1 MTIRPA
7 VEVRR
12 MPGGPQIPLKPRLD
26 YRLRFLAR
34 WIGRGF
40 RARTILFWPH
50 RPLHKTSIWKICARL
65 GLDLTTD
72 PHRRWDLACYWE
84 NTTWQGDYPQLDELA
99 RRGRIVNRDCRDIS
113 KRRVGEVFAEA
124 FGYALSVDPLTW
136 SGPAL
141 EKNDENATKSD
152 VVVTCPIS
160 NPKPGHTYQKVIDT
174 EAAPGM
180 LAELRVPVIDNT
192 IPLVY
197 RKFKPVD
204 NRFGSRTHWLSAE
217 IRETEGA
224 LSSTELER
232 IGAFT
237 RGLGLE
243 FGEMDILRD
252 RTDGR
257 IYIVDANNT
266 PWGPPRILPPAEIR
280 RAVERLAGC
289 FRERY
294 LAD

>member
-1 MTIRPA
+1 MSGEPL
-7 VEVRR
+7 RR
-12 MPGGPQIPLKPRLD
+12 MPGGPRIPLKPRLD

-34 WIGRGF
+34 WAGWGF

-65 GLDLTTD
+65 GLDMTAD
-72 PHRRWDLACYWE
+72 PHRRRDLAFYWE
-84 NTTWQGDYPQLDELA
+84 NTTWQADYLQLDELA
-99 RRGRIVNRDCRDIS
+99 RRGRLVNRACRDIS

-124 FGYALSVDPLTW
+124 FGYDISVDPLTW

-141 EKNDENATKSD
+141 EKKDENATKSD
-152 VVVTCPIS
+152 VVVDCPITD
-160 NPKPGHTYQKVIDT
+160 PKPGHTYQRVIDT

-197 RKFKPVD
+197 RKFKSVD
-204 NRFGSRTHWLSAE
+204 NRFGARTHWLSAE
-217 IRETEGA
+217 VRETEREF
-224 LSSTELER
+224 SSTEVER
-232 IGAFT
+232 ITAFT

-252 RTDGR
+252 RSDGR

-266 PWGPPRILPPAEIR
+266 PWGPPYILHPVEIR
-280 RAVERLAGC
+280 HAVERLAER

>member
-1 MTIRPA
+1 
-7 VEVRR
+7 
-12 MPGGPQIPLKPRLD
+12 MPGGPRIPLKPLLD

-34 WIGRGF
+34 WAGRGF

-65 GLDLTTD
+65 GLDMTTD

-84 NTTWQGDYPQLDELA
+84 NTTWQDDYPQLDELA

-124 FGYALSVDPLTW
+124 FGYGISVDPLTW

-141 EKNDENATKSD
+141 EKNDRNASKSD
-152 VVVTCPIS
+152 VVVDCPITE
-160 NPKPGHTYQKVIDT
+160 PKPGHTYQRVIDT
-174 EAAPGM
+174 EAAPGE
-180 LAELRVPVIDNT
+180 LEDLRVPVIDHT
-192 IPLVY
+192 IPLVT
-197 RKFKPVD
+197 RKRKPK
-204 NRFGSRTHWLSAE
+204 NAPFATGWLSGR
-217 IRETEGA
+217 ICETGEVFA
-224 LSSTELER
+224 PEEVER